1 MTPVQTQPPH
11 ISSKTRFN
19 IGHAAALSGIS
30 AKMLRYYESLGMLP
44 KVFRTDAGYRQYG
57 ETEVHTLRFIKRARE
72 MGFSLDEIGALLKLW
87 QNRERASKEVK
98 RIALDHIE
106 ALDRK
111 IAEMQAMKRTL
122 ETLAQHCHGADHPEC
137 PILDDLSGIS

>member
-1 MTPVQTQPPH
+1 MTPAQIQPPRV
-11 ISSKTRFN
+11 RFN
-19 IGHAAALSGIS
+19 IGQAAALSGIS

-44 KVFRTDAGYRQYG
+44 KVARTDAGYRQYG

-72 MGFSLDEIGALLKLW
+72 MGFSLDEISALLKLW

-122 ETLAQHCHGADHPEC
+122 ETLAQHCHGDDHPEC
-137 PILDDLSGIS
+137 PILDDLSRIS

>member
-1 MTPVQTQPPH
+1 MIPAQTQPPRA
-11 ISSKTRFN
+11 RFN
-19 IGHAAALSGIS
+19 IGQAAALSGIS

-44 KVFRTDAGYRQYG
+44 KVIRTDAGYRQYG

-72 MGFSLDEIGALLKLW
+72 MGFSLDEISALLKLW

-122 ETLAQHCHGADHPEC
+122 ETLAQHCHGDDHPEC
-137 PILDDLSGIS
+137 PILDDLSRIS

>member
-1 MTPVQTQPPH
+1 MMPAQTQPPRV
-11 ISSKTRFN
+11 RFN
-19 IGHAAALSGIS
+19 IGQAATLSGIS

-44 KVFRTDAGYRQYG
+44 KVIRTDAGYRQYG

-72 MGFSLDEIGALLKLW
+72 LGFSLDEISALLKLW

-106 ALDRK
+106 TLDRK

-122 ETLAQHCHGADHPEC
+122 ETLAQHCHGDDHPEC